1 MSTIQKQ
8 VSLFTNRYIYLF
20 FGLLFSLLDV
30 LYDRYLKLFRI
41 LVKFEFEREIKMNKT
56 ILSIML
62 ILPMI
67 SLAQDSI
74 NKGDKVKQRP
84 TENGLSERL
93 KIGVEKGIITQ
104 EQADERYEAFTKN
117 DVNSDDK
124 LGIETRYLRL
134 GVEIDELNR
143 IKTKLKNSGITAVQ
157 LNLVLTTMIRMIHV
171 AKSQE
176 NEIDFS
182 PRFQTYF
189 ENKVGLNDLQIQVVK
204 GITKRV
210 ARRL

>member
-1 MSTIQKQ
+1 
-8 VSLFTNRYIYLF
+8 
-20 FGLLFSLLDV
+20 
-30 LYDRYLKLFRI
+30 
-41 LVKFEFEREIKMNKT
+41 MNKT

-189 ENKVGLNDLQIQVVK
+189 ENKVGLHDLQIQVVK